1 MKYLF
6 DADSIIDYL
15 SGQPDVRALRSRLL
29 RDDIALSGVTL
40 IELFT
45 GVYGARDPKTAER
58 ELRQFL
64 RGVLV
69 LPLNRRIILRTAQLR
84 RDLLDR
90 KLPIKHRA
98 YDLITAATALVHG
111 LTLVTSNVRDFQD
124 IPSLVLL
131 NPRAVR

>member
-1 MKYLF
+1 MRYLL
-6 DADSIIDYL
+6 DTDSTIDYL
-15 SGQPDVRALRSRLL
+15 ARQPSAVNRFPRLL
-29 RDDIALSGVTL
+29 RNGAAVSAPTA

-45 GVYGARDPKTAER
+45 GAYGARDPVTAVR
-58 ELRQFL
+58 DLRTFL
-64 RGVLV
+64 RAVTI
-69 LPLNRRIILRTAQLR
+69 LPVNRRVIRRTARLR
-84 RDLLDR
+84 RHLLDQ

-98 YDLITAATALVHG
+98 YDLITAATALAYG